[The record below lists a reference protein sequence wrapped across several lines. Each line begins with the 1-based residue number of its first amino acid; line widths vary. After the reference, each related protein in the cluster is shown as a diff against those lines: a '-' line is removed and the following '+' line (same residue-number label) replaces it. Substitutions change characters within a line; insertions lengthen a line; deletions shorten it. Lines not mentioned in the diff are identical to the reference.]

1 MKCKERKIDQ
11 VASWEECKEEINERL
26 GISTKN
32 KEDMALKQFEGLINS
47 FLDSRSDSSNAL
59 RKRMRD
65 ELLLFGKTSFSDGE
79 LVKNLGNQ
87 ELNNNQHQ

>member
-11 VASWEECKEEINERL
+11 VASWEECKDEINERL
-26 GISTKN
+26 GISKKN
-32 KEDMALKQFEGLINS
+32 REEVALKQFEALINA
-47 FLDSRSDSSNAL
+47 FLDSHSESSNAL

-87 ELNNNQHQ
+87 ELNNNQNQ